1 MVVALA
7 KLSQRTISEDET
19 MLTTQDIAVINDN
32 LPYKFDVIVTQEKT
46 KDWTMDFF
54 VNNSIQQ
61 LVTWAGHQKTF
72 KTFETVLTCIEKYA
86 FNARKI
92 TIRISGLRQEATL
105 TEKPKPDLG

>member
-7 KLSQRTISEDET
+7 NLSQRTISEDEA
-19 MLTTQDIAVINDN
+19 MLTTQDIAVINEN
-32 LPYKFDVIVTQEKT
+32 LPNKFDVIVTQEKT
-46 KDWTMDFF
+46 RDWTMSFF

-61 LVTWAGHQKTF
+61 LVTWAGGQKTF

-92 TIRISGLRQEATL
+92 TIRISSLRQEATL
-105 TEKPKPDLG
+105 IEKPKPDLG

>member
-1 MVVALA
+1 MVLALA
-7 KLSQRTISEDET
+7 KIPQSEDET

-32 LPYKFDVIVTQEKT
+32 LPNKFDVIVTQEKT
-46 KDWTMDFF
+46 KNWTIDFF
-54 VNNSIQQ
+54 VNNGIQQ

-92 TIRISGLRQEATL
+92 TIRVSSLRQEATL
-105 TEKPKPDLG
+105 TDTPRSDLE